1 MPEFLEPYQS
11 VNTDGATVR
20 RYALVNPDNQVQID
34 SQAMK
39 APQRASAK
47 VERQQQQL
55 QTAQASVCQPASGII
70 KAAASQDSIPTA
82 TSRKLTSN
90 ASAGIQPAHT
100 PACSKAAA
108 SASRLST
115 DDFPAGIK
123 SAVTYMQRRY
133 SNGLTMITSPQ
144 APALLMLVPLL
155 SCLKEQ
161 QRLCAP
167 LY

>member
-90 ASAGIQPAHT
+90 ASAGIQLHT
-100 PACSKAAA
+100 HLPVPRLLPVQAGYQLMTSLLA
-108 SASRLST
+108 SS
-115 DDFPAGIK
+115 
-123 SAVTYMQRRY
+123 
-133 SNGLTMITSPQ
+133 
-144 APALLMLVPLL
+144 LL
-155 SCLKEQ
+155 
-161 QRLCAP
+161 
-167 LY
+167 